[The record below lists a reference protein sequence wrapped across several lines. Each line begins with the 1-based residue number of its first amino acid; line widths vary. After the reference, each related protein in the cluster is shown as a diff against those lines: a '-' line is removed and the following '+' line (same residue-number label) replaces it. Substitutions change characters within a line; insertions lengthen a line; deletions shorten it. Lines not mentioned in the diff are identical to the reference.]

1 MFLNL
6 STAVPIAVEFVKSDE
21 QSIGITTLFSIS
33 NSCRTATATREVSTT
48 LLLES
53 KVKYEEVVAVPCD
66 KEAKFIVDA
75 VTAPRTNNLEP
86 LNLVGSLLGYQNL
99 PL

>member
-1 MFLNL
+1 MVV
-6 STAVPIAVEFVKSDE
+6 VPPPPPPLE
-21 QSIGITTLFSIS
+21 
-33 NSCRTATATREVSTT
+33 EVSTT

-53 KVKYEEVVAVPCD
+53 KAKYEEVVAVPCD

-86 LNLVGSLLGYQNL
+86 LNLRFGSPTKLLESA
-99 PL
+99 PIDTR